1 MKIAIIDPV
10 GIKAGMN
17 CYDLGLLNA
26 LQEKKVEAYSFSNFY
41 DEQYPHVH
49 QYNLFLFKKKNI
61 FSTLL
66 NYVTAHLRAVIL
78 CRRKG
83 VKWIVFHVFSTTA
96 KDYFSF
102 VLFKIFRLKPI
113 AIIHDVESLTD
124 ADVGFFKK
132 QIYKLSAKLVVHNR
146 TSERTLI
153 KSLKENEKKKLQ
165 VIPHGNYIPFV
176 SAVRR
181 TDFFSD
187 ELAFDPR
194 YKYLLFFGQIKRVK
208 GLDVLL
214 KAVPYLPSE
223 YKVIVAGRP
232 QKDDMVYY
240 RAIIKELAIEDRV
253 KLVIRYIT
261 DEERNF
267 LFEKCDAL
275 ILPYRKIFQ
284 SGVLLLA
291 MSYQLPVVVS
301 DLPANREIICD
312 GENGM
317 IFRDGDA
324 ADLAKKVMLLF
335 QDNAIERVR
344 QAAYQTVTAHYSW
357 PEIADKYLQLTG
369 KKNLRQ
375 QHA

>member
-26 LQEKKVEAYSFSNFY
+26 LQKKKVEAYSFSNFY

-49 QYNLFLFKKKNI
+49 QYNFFLFEKKNI
-61 FSTLL
+61 VSNLL
-66 NYVTAHLRAVIL
+66 NYVIAHFRAAIM
-78 CRRKG
+78 CKRKG
-83 VKWIVFHVFSTTA
+83 IKWIIFHVFSTTA

-102 VLFKIFRLKPI
+102 LLFKIFRLEPI

-153 KSLKENEKKKLQ
+153 KSLDEDEKKKLH

-176 SAVRR
+176 SAVTQ

-214 KAVPYLPSE
+214 KAIPYLPSD
-223 YKVIVAGRP
+223 YKIIVAGRP
-232 QKDDMVYY
+232 QKDDIGYY
-240 RAIIKELAIEDRV
+240 QALIKEFAIEERV
-253 KLVIRYIT
+253 QQVIRFIT
-261 DEERNF
+261 DAERNF

-301 DLPANREIICD
+301 NLPANREIICD

-317 IFRDGDA
+317 IFTDGDA
-324 ADLAKKVMLLF
+324 PDLAKKVMLLF
-335 QDNAIERVR
+335 ENNTIERVR
-344 QAAYQTVTAHYSW
+344 KSAYQTVAEHYSW
-357 PEIADKYLQLTG
+357 SEIADQYIQLTG
-369 KKNLRQ
+369 KKNLHQ